1 MKTLVAYPFALFASA
16 TALGVIWF
24 AWPRIEA
31 FVVTMLAWAFGIVIA
46 ALTACVVA
54 MAVGFTFWRLNV
66 ARADARIAD
75 SAATFAA
82 EAASPIQP
90 VSTNVENLWD
100 KGYCDLGWL
109 GFTVGTLALSRM
121 RPYFQEN
128 AERLWR
134 HMTGEL
140 KRTGRARGDTAFTSG
155 R

>member
-24 AWPRIEA
+24 AWPRLEA

-75 SAATFAA
+75 SAAVFAA
-82 EAASPIQP
+82 EVASPIQP
-90 VSTNVENLWD
+90 VSTNVENLWV
-100 KGYCDLGWL
+100 KGYIDLGWL
-109 GFTVGTLALSRM
+109 GFTIGTLALSRM
-121 RPYFQEN
+121 RPYFREN
-128 AERLWR
+128 AERLLR
-134 HMTGEL
+134 HMVGEM
-140 KRTGRARGDTAFTSG
+140 KEYGWAAGKTAD
-155 R
+155 